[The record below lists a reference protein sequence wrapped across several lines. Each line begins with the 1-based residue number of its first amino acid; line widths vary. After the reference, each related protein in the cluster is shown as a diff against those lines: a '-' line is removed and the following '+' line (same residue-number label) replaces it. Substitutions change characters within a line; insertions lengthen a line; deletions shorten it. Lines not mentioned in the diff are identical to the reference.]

1 MIQPAHFD
9 FAHHGQSV
17 ADIIR
22 RVIGGSDEF
31 VALHEPEFSSSSW
44 TMIKDCLDSGWVSS
58 VGKYVD
64 KFEKELATACSTR
77 HAVAVVNGTAALQVA
92 LIVCGVCADD
102 EVIIPT
108 LSFVATANAV
118 VHAGAVPH
126 FVDSDAHNFGISV
139 VSLQNHLRYI
149 VERRGKLVYNR
160 ETGRRISAIVPMH
173 AFGHPVNMD
182 PLIVLANEYG
192 LPVIEDAAEA
202 LGSTYK
208 GRACGSMGQIGIFSF
223 NGNKILTTGGG
234 GALVTNDAELAKR
247 ARHLTTTAK
256 VPHRWAFEHDEVAF
270 NYRMPNLN
278 AALGC
283 SQMQDLS
290 IRLKQK
296 RQLAQRYANAFREMA
311 AVELTGEPAGSSSN
325 FWLNTLRLN
334 IEDVAHRNQ
343 LLELLNDQKIMARP
357 VWALL
362 HRLVMFNRCP
372 KASLSVAE
380 RLEMQLIN
388 IPSSAHLFSGSR
400 RKAL

>member
-311 AVELTGEPAGSSSN
+311 AVELTGEPAGSTSN

-362 HRLVMFNRCP
+362 HRLVMFNHCP